1 MIFRVYYLVLCFLV
15 AFLVIDTAG
24 DMGRDM
30 AREQVALF
38 QLQALI
44 DTDQV
49 QVEAALDWVEGVQL

>member
-49 QVEAALDWVEGVQL
+49 QAEAALDWVEGVQL